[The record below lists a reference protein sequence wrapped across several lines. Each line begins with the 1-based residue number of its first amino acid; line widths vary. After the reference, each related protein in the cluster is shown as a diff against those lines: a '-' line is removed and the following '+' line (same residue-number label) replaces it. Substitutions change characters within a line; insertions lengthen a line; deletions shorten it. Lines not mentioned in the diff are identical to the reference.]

1 MVKENVSLD
10 FILENKDKTR
20 NFFLEE
26 IKHNDLMNEKH
37 KKNIVGLWITLSI
50 SLFLFLLSVI

>member
-26 IKHNDLMNEKH
+26 IKHNDLMNENT
-37 KKNIVGLWITLSI
+37 KKIL
-50 SLFLFLLSVI
+50 